1 MINIVV
7 GVIKKIRI

>member
-1 MINIVV
+1 MIVV